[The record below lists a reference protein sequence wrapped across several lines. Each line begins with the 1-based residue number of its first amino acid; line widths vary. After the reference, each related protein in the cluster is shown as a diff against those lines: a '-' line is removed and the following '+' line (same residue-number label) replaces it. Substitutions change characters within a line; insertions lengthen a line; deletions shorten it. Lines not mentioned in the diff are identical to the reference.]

1 MYAPQ
6 NARVGVLFYVE
17 LLKRFSL
24 FCFLNFYHEPFLGFW
39 VFRVSKINPK
49 QKMSRLSLLS
59 FVVLHTSSS
68 ALFCSVA
75 AVLLSLSFSLS
86 SLSSLSIVGSG
97 CWCCVVVASC
107 SSVLGGSLEREREN
121 ERDEKSK
128 IGIEGSDARR
138 AREEADAD
146 DFDADWIAEGDFF

>member
-1 MYAPQ
+1 MLRKIC
-6 NARVGVLFYVE
+6 ARRCP
-17 LLKRFSL
+17 LLCGASEAIFSL
-24 FCFLNFYHEPFLGFW
+24 LFLNFYHEPFLGFW

-86 SLSSLSIVGSG
+86 SLSSLSQSLALGVG
-97 CWCCVVVASC
+97 VVLWWPPAR
-107 SSVLGGSLEREREN
+107 LFLEEV
-121 ERDEKSK
+121 
-128 IGIEGSDARR
+128 
-138 AREEADAD
+138 
-146 DFDADWIAEGDFF
+146 